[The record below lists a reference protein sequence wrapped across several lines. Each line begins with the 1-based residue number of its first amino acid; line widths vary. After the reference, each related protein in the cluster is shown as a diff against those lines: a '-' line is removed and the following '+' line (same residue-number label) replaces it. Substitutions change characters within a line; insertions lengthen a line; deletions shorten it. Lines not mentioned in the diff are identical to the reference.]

1 MRPLFPATSAG
12 RGTREPL
19 PFVPGVKVR
28 LRCFPPALCGFF
40 AEPGRNFRG
49 PVPCTPVDCDP
60 LRLSDR
66 NSGSA
71 MKEDL
76 HPEYNDVTITLAD
89 GTEFVTRS
97 TMDQD
102 TYETEVDST
111 NHPFYTGR
119 RQFVDTAGRVE
130 KFNRRY
136 GLDED
141 DEDDEDEE
149 EAEE

>member
-1 MRPLFPATSAG
+1 
-12 RGTREPL
+12 
-19 PFVPGVKVR
+19 
-28 LRCFPPALCGFF
+28 
-40 AEPGRNFRG
+40 
-49 PVPCTPVDCDP
+49 
-60 LRLSDR
+60 
-66 NSGSA
+66 
-71 MKEDL
+71 MKEGL
-76 HPEYNDVTITLAD
+76 RPEYNEVTIKLAD
-89 GTEFVTRS
+89 GSEVVTRS

-102 TYETEVDST
+102 VYESEIDST

-141 DEDDEDEE
+141 ETDE

>member
-1 MRPLFPATSAG
+1 
-12 RGTREPL
+12 
-19 PFVPGVKVR
+19 
-28 LRCFPPALCGFF
+28 
-40 AEPGRNFRG
+40 
-49 PVPCTPVDCDP
+49 
-60 LRLSDR
+60 
-66 NSGSA
+66 

-141 DEDDEDEE
+141 DEDDEGEE